1 MSEEKAK
8 YVPTDQVAEVSDAA
22 LVRSIQIAIE
32 QLNTLTDVALE
43 QGIAIEIETVQKSD
57 PYDAKLSVTKFVLRS
72 AMRKLFTP
80 IVLVPRS

>member
-8 YVPTDQVAEVSDAA
+8 YVPTDLVAEVSDAS